1 MHDLAK
7 TWMGILHLSYP
18 SPWQKGHAMKMVP
31 LLALIV
37 LLCACAEAPPLGP
50 PPSRPE
56 ADWKVPDRELYQ
68 LEVWKV
74 RGRLAVQAGDK
85 GWTASLHWD
94 QDKDDFRIRL
104 IAPLGQ
110 GTYELT
116 GDKDNVT
123 MVTADNRILHAQD
136 PGQLLLAN
144 LGWEVRLS
152 GLTYWIR
159 GLPEPGVDAG
169 QVVFNNE
176 GRITDMQ
183 QAGWRVSILR
193 YVKAG
198 NLLLPGKLFMQ
209 NDRFTLR
216 LVVQDWETPP

>member
-1 MHDLAK
+1 MDFP
-7 TWMGILHLSYP
+7 HLLFP
-18 SPWQKGHAMKMVP
+18 CPWQKGPAMKMVP
-31 LLALIV
+31 LLALIA
-37 LLCACAEAPPLGP
+37 LLYACAEVPPLGP
-50 PPSRPE
+50 PPAQPG
-56 ADWKVPDRELYQ
+56 ADRNVPDRDRELYK
-68 LEVWKV
+68 LETWKI

-85 GWTASLHWD
+85 GWTATLHWD

-110 GTYELT
+110 GTYELS

-123 MVTADNRILHAQD
+123 MVTADNQILHAQD

-159 GLPEPGVDAG
+159 GLPEPGVEAG
-169 QVVFNNE
+169 QVVFNDE
-176 GRITDMQ
+176 GRISDLQ

-193 YVKAG
+193 YVKVG
-198 NLLLPGKLFMQ
+198 NLLLPDKLFMQ